1 MNLFLAAAPH
11 AQIAHG
17 RLGCEVNIDDLADRP
32 ARPLDS
38 GDVIDIG
45 APIGSATSYQHHPW
59 SDRLL
64 RALALDRLTCRPDC
78 VGLALA
84 VATEELVDGA
94 RHVPAACWRRS
105 LPRLDSGMPWG
116 RLRPSN
122 DSTARTSVARCTGLR
137 AMAAWSRPVAWHG
150 SRSRPR
156 ATGMWGETVLVAGDG
171 RRG

>member
-64 RALALDRLTCRPDC
+64 RALVLDRLTCRPDC
-78 VGLALA
+78 VGLRLPSPPKGWL
-84 VATEELVDGA
+84 VARATCL
-94 RHVPAACWRRS
+94 RHVGGDPFRAWTVACR
-105 LPRLDSGMPWG
+105 
-116 RLRPSN
+116 
-122 DSTARTSVARCTGLR
+122 
-137 AMAAWSRPVAWHG
+137 
-150 SRSRPR
+150 
-156 ATGMWGETVLVAGDG
+156 GDD
-171 RRG
+171 